1 MGQFGFI
8 NTITAKGR
16 PSSPPAPSS
25 PPLLSS
31 APSHSEHYDADSD
44 CSSDGKEFGWFS
56 MTMVNDNKSQKNKK
70 KSNYNTEAN
79 LRGKSNKNYVKPQVT
94 VKASAPQRVLHQP
107 ASQQGNVTPGTQWKK
122 IDSVVG
128 TLIKLSLQYLAYRN
142 NFRGGGHNR
151 M

>member
-31 APSHSEHYDADSD
+31 APSHSDHYDADSD

-94 VKASAPQRVLHQP
+94 VKASALQRVLHQP
-107 ASQQGNVTPGTQWKK
+107 ASQQETKIPGTQWKE
-122 IDSVVG
+122 IDSIVN
-128 TLIKLSLQYLAYRN
+128 TLNKLSLKNYIHRN
-142 NFRGGGHNR
+142 NFQGGR
-151 M
+151 VK

>member
-8 NTITAKGR
+8 NTFTAKGR

-25 PPLLSS
+25 PPLPSS
-31 APSHSEHYDADSD
+31 APSDHYDADSD
-44 CSSDGKEFGWFS
+44 CSSHGKEFGWFS
-56 MTMVNDNKSQKNKK
+56 MTMVNDKSQKN
-70 KSNYNTEAN
+70 NNNAN
-79 LRGKSNKNYVKPQVT
+79 PRGKSIKSSVKPQVT

-107 ASQQGNVTPGTQWKK
+107 ASQQGTGTQWKE

-128 TLIKLSLQYLAYRN
+128 TLIKLSLQYSAYRN